1 MTLRRA
7 LENSKNLVTARLL
20 DGGIADEPAESLTRL
35 CQLAQEAHIYKDC
48 IRYYPF
54 VLGAQPVR
62 VIDLATFY
70 AAVANEGM
78 RPEPHAVESVEHD
91 GKVIYR
97 RPNKPLVAVGSADK
111 VAFFQ
116 LKSILQGVLVARH
129 RAAHRHLAQFV
140 AGKTGTSDEEND
152 AWFVGFTNDV
162 TVAVWVGYDNR
173 GKRRT
178 LGGTGPA
185 QTLRSRSSSR
195 SSRRAGSMWRRRPA
209 RRAFTGCETPDRVR
223 ADRHQQRRAHGSPP
237 AQYLRGRSVRRRR
250 ACRPRE
256 RAFME
261 HFRVDQYGRIK
272 ETQSKLVSRGDA
284 YGAPRDPDGW
294 GGSLFDFGRFFQ
306 GFGSPQRYGSPGYGN
321 PGYGNQRYSN
331 PSYGTSQL
339 RQPELWQP
347 THPRLQQPGLC
358 HPDSG
363 RPTPARS
370 PTRLLRQPVVMRTWL

>member
-20 DGGIADEPAESLTRL
+20 DGGISDDPPESLSRL

-62 VIDLATFY
+62 VLDLATFY
-70 AAVANEGM
+70 AAIANEGM
-78 RPEPHAVESVEHD
+78 RPEPYAVESVEHD
-91 GKVIYR
+91 GKVLYR
-97 RPNKPLVAVGSADK
+97 RPDTPLVAIGSADN

-116 LKSILQGVLVARH
+116 LKSILQGVLLRGTAR
-129 RAAHRHLAQFV
+129 RIANLAQFV

-178 LGGTGPA
+178 LGGTGTGSGVAIPIFEPIIKA
-185 QTLRSRSSSR
+185 SWEHVAPRAPLAGPSPEVKRQIVSVPIDINSGELTDRRQRSTYGDDRYGGAER
-195 SSRRAGSMWRRRPA
+195 VDRGSA
-209 RRAFTGCETPDRVR
+209 
-223 ADRHQQRRAHGSPP
+223 
-237 AQYLRGRSVRRRR
+237 
-250 ACRPRE
+250 
-256 RAFME
+256 AFME

-331 PSYGTSQL
+331 PSYGSPSYGSPSYGNPRTPGYNNPGYATPTPGGQPRRA
-339 RQPELWQP
+339 RQPDFFGNRW
-347 THPRLQQPGLC
+347 
-358 HPDSG
+358 
-363 RPTPARS
+363 
-370 PTRLLRQPVVMRTWL
+370 